1 MAATLSELFFGAVSD
16 PLTASGEVRGLE
28 IDKKEKFIRL
38 EALYFELIEPK
49 AIEYA
54 QEELRELYKLNN
66 VRIYPIFPA
75 ELLNTEYLI
84 SLCAVLRDKMAIVNG
99 FLDEAKYGYE
109 DGKLTVEL
117 KYGGKELLEKSDFA
131 KILTSTVHKSFGINI
146 ELEFSGTVEID
157 RNSGEY
163 ADAIKTPE
171 PPQIIIK
178 PQEIPPQTAPATVPI
193 NVLKRPEEQPIEEG
207 GRRKTVFMGKRITE
221 PAVPIAEIYQ
231 KRLKENVVI
240 EGDVF
245 LIDKKPIKDGST
257 VIFNFYITDG
267 GSSIGCKLFLRNS
280 KLELEDLIKE
290 GQTLKVCGNVEFD
303 DFAQQDIL
311 APNSICLSE
320 KKQVMDGA
328 EKKRVELHLH
338 TSMSALDAITPAATL
353 VRQAYEWGHRAVA
366 ITDHGVVQAFPE
378 AMNEYESIKKSNP
391 DADFKVIYGME
402 AYIVNDKS
410 GVVTGKTDASFE
422 DEFVVFDI
430 ETTGLSSQNERI
442 TEIGAVKIK
451 KGVVLEEFN
460 TFVNPQKPIPPKIV
474 EITGINDMMVA
485 DAPLEA
491 EAIEKFLNFIGDCT
505 LIAHNSEFDTGFI
518 SAAARRTG
526 KKFENAH
533 IDTMKMAR
541 LVLPELQNH
550 RLETVVSHLG
560 LDKFNH
566 HRASDDARVTAMIFN
581 KMLDRFIQNGCKCLT
596 DMEGELVGG
605 SLNKLHAFHCIILVK
620 NEVGLRNLY
629 ELVSLSNLE
638 YYHYVPRI
646 PKSVLTEHREG
657 LIIGSAC
664 EAGELY
670 RAVAEG
676 RENSILYAIASYYDY
691 LEIQPLCNNEF
702 MIRSDDDRNK
712 HVRSNQQLIEFNKK
726 IIYIGKKLNKPV
738 VATCDVHFMK
748 PEDGIFRE
756 IIMTG
761 KKMKDAE
768 FQAPLYFRTTN
779 EMLSEFSYLSDQ
791 EAREVVIENTNK
803 IADMVEIVRPIP
815 KGTYTPQMEG
825 AEQQLTDIVY
835 QSAKAQYGDPL
846 PKVVEDRIERELEPV
861 IKHGFAVL
869 YMIAQK
875 LVAYSNEH
883 GYMVG
888 SRGSVGS
895 TFLAAMTGISEVNP
909 LPAHYYCKS
918 CKYSEFIDDE
928 AIVGFDLPP
937 KDCPNCH
944 TPMERDGINIPFE
957 TFLGFAGDKAPD
969 IDLNFS
975 GEFQSEAHK
984 YTEQLFGA
992 ENVFKAGTISTVAEK
1007 TAYGY
1012 VLKYCEEKGITLPKA
1027 EMERLAAGCTGV
1039 KRTTGQHPG
1048 GMVVIPKGL
1057 SVYQFTPVQHPAE
1070 KKDSDIVTT
1079 HFDFHSLHDTILKL
1093 DELGHDIPTIFKYLQ
1108 ELTGVKFKDVP
1119 MSDEKVMQLFVS
1131 TEPLGVTPAQ
1141 INNPIGTFAIP
1152 EMGTSFVRQML
1163 VETQPKKFSD
1173 LLQISGLSHGT
1184 NVWLGNAQDLIKNK
1198 TCTISEV
1205 IGTRDNIMLYLIKKG
1220 IEPKKAFKITEIV
1233 RKGKAK
1239 KELSKELVDDMVA
1252 HDVPDWYIDSCFKI
1266 KYMFPKAHAAAYV
1279 TSAIKLGWF
1288 KVYKPLEFYSV
1299 YFSVRSTDVDYDC
1312 AVNGLIYT
1320 KNKIAEIENK
1330 GKSATQKE
1338 QDSSEIM
1345 QIMVEMFARGFEF
1358 LPANLYKSDARK
1370 FLIEDGKIRLPFSS
1384 ISGVGD
1390 NAAPNIAAARDKG
1403 FATIEE
1409 FAAESGVSSA
1419 VINSM
1424 RDYGVFGDLP
1434 ESNQLT
1440 LF

>member
-1 MAATLSELFFGAVSD
+1 MAATLSELFFGAVSE
-16 PLTASGEVRGLE
+16 PMVASGEVRGLE
-28 IDKKEKFIRL
+28 IDKKERIIRL
-38 EALYFELIEPK
+38 EALYYELIPLK
-49 AIEYA
+49 AIERA
-54 QEELRELYKLNN
+54 QEELREFYKIKS
-66 VRIYPIFPA
+66 VRISPVFPA
-75 ELLNTEYLI
+75 ELLNNEYL
-84 SLCAVLRDKMAIVNG
+84 SALCEMLRDKMAVVNG
-99 FLDEAKYGYE
+99 FLDETKYSYE
-109 DGKLTVEL
+109 GNILVIEL
-117 KYGGKELLEKSDFA
+117 KYGGKELLEKSDFS
-131 KILTSTVHKSFGINI
+131 KIIKSSVYKSFGVNI
-146 ELEFSGTVEID
+146 EVEFSGTVEID

-163 ADAIKTPE
+163 ADAVKTPE
-171 PPQIIIK
+171 LPPIVVK
-178 PQEIPPQTAPATVPI
+178 PKELAPAAPSSVSI
-193 NVLKRPEEQPIEEG
+193 NLFKRPEEQAIEETA
-207 GRRKTVFMGKRITE
+207 RKKTVFLGKRIAE
-221 PAVPIAEIYQ
+221 LPVPISEVYQ
-231 KRLKENVVI
+231 KRLKENIVV

-245 LIDKKPIKDGST
+245 LIDKKPIKDGSM
-257 VIFNFYITDG
+257 VIFNFFITDG

-280 KLELEDLIKE
+280 KLELEDLIQE
-290 GQTLKVCGNVEFD
+290 GQTLKVSGNVEFD
-303 DFAQQDIL
+303 DFAQQELLI
-311 APNSICLSE
+311 PINICLSE
-320 KKQVMDGA
+320 KKKVVDSA
-328 EKKRVELHLH
+328 ENKRVELHLH
-338 TSMSALDAITPAATL
+338 TAMSMLDAVTPAALL
-353 VRQAYEWGHRAVA
+353 VRQAYDWGHRAVA
-366 ITDHGVVQAFPE
+366 ITDHGVVQAFPD
-378 AMNEYESIKKSNP
+378 AMKEYEDIKKAHP

-410 GVVTGKTDASFE
+410 GVVTGHTEASFE

-430 ETTGLSSQNERI
+430 ETTGLSSQNDRI
-442 TEIGAVKIK
+442 TEIGAVRIK
-451 KGVVLEEFN
+451 KGVVLGEFN
-460 TFVNPQKPIPPKIV
+460 TFVNPQIPIPAKIT

-485 DAPLEA
+485 DAPHEDEA
-491 EAIEKFLNFIGDCT
+491 LGMFCNFAENCV

-518 SAAARRTG
+518 SAAAKRARR
-526 KKFENAH
+526 KFENPH

-541 LVLPELQNH
+541 IVYPELQNH
-550 RLETVVSHLG
+550 RLETVVAHLG

-566 HRASDDARVTAMIFN
+566 HRASDDARITAKIFS
-581 KMLDRFIQNGCKCLT
+581 KMLDRFIQNGCKCIS

-605 SLNKLHAFHCIILVK
+605 SLAKLHAFHCIILVK
-620 NEVGLRNLY
+620 NDVGLRNLY
-629 ELVSLSNLE
+629 ELVSMSNLE

-646 PKSVLTEHREG
+646 PKSVLTERKEG

-670 RAVAEG
+670 RAIVEG
-676 RENSILYAIASYYDY
+676 RENSILYSIASYYDY

-702 MIRSDDDRNK
+702 MIRSEDERVK
-712 HVRSNQQLIEFNKK
+712 HIKSKQQLIEFNKK
-726 IIYIGKKLNKPV
+726 ILYIGKKLNKPV
-738 VATCDVHFMK
+738 VATCDVHFIK
-748 PEDGIFRE
+748 PEDSIFRE
-756 IIMTG
+756 IIITG

-768 FQAPLYFRTTN
+768 SQAPLYFRTTN
-779 EMLSEFSYLSDQ
+779 EMLSEFSYLSEQ
-791 EAREVVIENTNK
+791 EAREVVIDNTNK
-803 IADMVEIVRPIP
+803 IADMVEVVRPIP

-825 AEQQLTDIVY
+825 AEQQLTDIVF
-835 QSAKAQYGDPL
+835 QNAKTQYGDPL
-846 PKVVEDRIERELEPV
+846 PKVVSDRLERELAPV

-875 LVAYSNEH
+875 LVAFSNEH

-909 LPAHYYCKS
+909 LPAHYYCKA

-928 AIVGFDLPP
+928 EAVGFDLPP
-937 KDCPNCH
+937 KNCPNCH
-944 TPMERDGINIPFE
+944 SPLERDGVNIPFE
-957 TFLGFAGDKAPD
+957 TFLGFAGDKQPD

-992 ENVFKAGTISTVAEK
+992 ENVFKAGTISTIAEK

-1057 SVYQFTPVQHPAE
+1057 SVHQFTPVQHPAE

-1093 DELGHDIPTIFKYLQ
+1093 DELGHDIPTIFKYLRD
-1108 ELTGVKFKDVP
+1108 LTGIDFKDVP
-1119 MSDEKVMQLFVS
+1119 MSDKKVMQLFVS
-1131 TEPLGVTPAQ
+1131 TEPLGVMPAQ

-1163 VETQPKKFSD
+1163 VETQPKTFAD

-1184 NVWLGNAQDLIKNK
+1184 NVWLGNAQELIKNK
-1198 TCTISEV
+1198 ICTISEV

-1220 IEPKKAFKITEIV
+1220 LDPIKAFKITEIV
-1233 RKGKAK
+1233 RKGDAK
-1239 KELSKELVDDMVA
+1239 KKLTPDLVDEMTS
-1252 HDVPDWYIDSCFKI
+1252 HDVPEWYVDSCFKI

-1279 TSAIKLGWF
+1279 ISAIKLGWF

-1299 YFSVRSTDVDYDC
+1299 YFSVRSTDFDYNC
-1312 AVNGLIYT
+1312 AVNGLEFT
-1320 KNKIAEIENK
+1320 KKRMVEIENK
-1330 GKSATQKE
+1330 GKAATQKE
-1338 QDSSEIM
+1338 QDSYEIM

-1358 LPANLYKSDARK
+1358 LPANLEKSDAHK
-1370 FLIEDGKIRLPFSS
+1370 FLLEDGKIRLPFSA
-1384 ISGVGD
+1384 ISGVGETV
-1390 NAAPNIAAARDKG
+1390 APVIAAARDKG
-1403 FATIEE
+1403 YSTIEE
-1409 FAAESGVSSA
+1409 FASSGGISSA
-1419 VINSM
+1419 VINSL
-1424 RDYGVFGDLP
+1424 RDNGVFGDLP